1 MTLQDN
7 FRKAMRSYVYSVS
20 ILSNANANANA
31 NANSEY
37 HAITVSS
44 VTSVSLDPPSL
55 LVCINKSASIH
66 NSIVIGSKFCINLLT
81 KDHEELSNI
90 CSSYENEDKRFK
102 SDEWDLADVP
112 FLKRAQANIFCE
124 VDQLISYH
132 THSIVIGKVLDSN
145 NSDDINTLTYV
156 DGRYE

>member
-1 MTLQDN
+1 MALQDN

-20 ILSNANANANA
+20 ILSNANANA

-90 CSSYENEDKRFK
+90 CSSYENENKRF
-102 SDEWDLADVP
+102 
-112 FLKRAQANIFCE
+112 
-124 VDQLISYH
+124 
-132 THSIVIGKVLDSN
+132 
-145 NSDDINTLTYV
+145 
-156 DGRYE
+156 

>member
-1 MTLQDN
+1 M
-7 FRKAMRSYVYSVS
+7 
-20 ILSNANANANA
+20 
-31 NANSEY
+31 
-37 HAITVSS
+37 
-44 VTSVSLDPPSL
+44 
-55 LVCINKSASIH
+55 CINKSASIH

-90 CSSYENEDKRFK
+90 CSSYENENKRFE
-102 SDEWDLADVP
+102 SAEWDLTETP

-132 THSIVIGKVLDSN
+132 THSIIIGKVLKSN

-156 DGRYE
+156 DCKYE

>member
-1 MTLQDN
+1 M
-7 FRKAMRSYVYSVS
+7 
-20 ILSNANANANA
+20 
-31 NANSEY
+31 
-37 HAITVSS
+37 
-44 VTSVSLDPPSL
+44 
-55 LVCINKSASIH
+55 
-66 NSIVIGSKFCINLLT
+66 LT

-90 CSSYENEDKRFK
+90 CSSYEDEDKRFK

-112 FLKRAQANIFCE
+112 FLKREQANIFCE

-132 THSIVIGKVLDSN
+132 THSSVIGKVLQSN